1 MLSTQLVLA
10 KEVLGD
16 ANVRPA
22 YDGVRRWMRGDH
34 EAAALQASAMMA
46 SASGA
51 ASSRE
56 SSPASAAALPA
67 APIMAEVSEGVGPRL
82 CQAAGQRIMYYGTQ
96 CVPWL
101 RIRREGLSGTHIELC
116 ADEPPALRHA
126 YRSLEGCVDSFDG
139 ARGMQT
145 VSKLGL
151 ASG

>member
-1 MLSTQLVLA
+1 M
-10 KEVLGD
+10 LGD
-16 ANVRPA
+16 REV
-22 YDGVRRWMRGDH
+22 
-34 EAAALQASAMMA
+34 AALQAGAMTA
-46 SASGA
+46 LASGA

-56 SSPASAAALPA
+56 SDSTSAAALPVA
-67 APIMAEVSEGVGPRL
+67 SLMVEVGEDIGPRL